1 MEIRKGQIP
10 PAVQNETSATESNK
24 TSEASQVQAKDSSL
38 IGGVKDPSIRPI
50 RGDILEKAEPLNKFQ
65 TLEGQAKLSI
75 VDSERFQLKERLQEA
90 VDATLGL
97 RMKNSGASASEIA
110 AELHAGGESAED
122 VAKELK
128 DLGFSGEEVAVA
140 LRNEYRQNPVE
151 MAETM
156 KSAGFDATEIAK
168 GLKEALSQDSGQVR
182 DILERLGY
190 SQTEI
195 ADAMWGAFQIGE
207 FTTLD

>member
-10 PAVQNETSATESNK
+10 PAIQNETSATESNK
-24 TSEASQVQAKDSSL
+24 TSEASQIPSKDPNI
-38 IGGVKDPSIRPI
+38 IGGIHDPSIRPI
-50 RGDILEKAEPLNKFQ
+50 QDILEKAEPPNILQ
-65 TLEGQAKLSI
+65 TLEGQAKISI
-75 VDSERFQLKERLQEA
+75 VDSERLQLKERLQEA
-90 VDATLGL
+90 MDATLGL

-110 AELHAGGESAED
+110 AALHQGGESAED

-156 KSAGFDATEIAK
+156 KAAGFDATEIAK

-190 SQTEI
+190 SQGEI
-195 ADAMWGAFQIGE
+195 ADAMWGAFQIGQ